1 MALLVSELINNAVL
15 HGGAAAN
22 DKVTLRIS
30 VAPERVRV
38 EVSDAGVGFRRLY
51 PQQPSP
57 DGIGGYGL
65 VLVDMLASRWDVDT
79 DAGTCV
85 WFELDR
91 RSERTAR

>member
-38 EVSDAGVGFRRLY
+38 EVSDAGVGFRRVD
-51 PQQPSP
+51 PQRPSP
-57 DGIGGYGL
+57 DGTGGYGL
-65 VLVDMLASRWDVDT
+65 VLVEMLASRGMLIQMQ
-79 DAGTCV
+79 APASGSSSIGA
-85 WFELDR
+85 
-91 RSERTAR
+91 RSAQR